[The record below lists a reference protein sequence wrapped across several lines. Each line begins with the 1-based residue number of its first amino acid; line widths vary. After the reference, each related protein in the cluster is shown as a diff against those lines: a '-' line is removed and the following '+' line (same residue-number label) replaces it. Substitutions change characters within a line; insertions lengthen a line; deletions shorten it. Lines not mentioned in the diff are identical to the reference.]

1 MARSYRRVVALS
13 LVLACNPAGG
23 EDTGGGPGGS
33 SGAAMTSETTSTS
46 EASAG
51 SSTGTGDSSGAP
63 TTTPTSSTSGETGEG
78 TSEAIGSSGMSVGS
92 TGDTGVVPDLPGETG
107 WRSALYPV
115 DWTPAFTD
123 PEGRFLHDFS
133 YAGYHNG
140 EAEPGQ
146 DLPATVIDVVADHGA
161 DPGGKVD
168 ATAAFQ
174 AAIDAAALAGGAIVQ
189 VPAGLFRI
197 DGQLTIGAS
206 RVVLRGM
213 GAEQSKLWFTRFMN
227 MGFKSHL
234 NLAGALKLADESPLT
249 ADGQARE
256 FTVTVADGGAFKAGD
271 DVAIGWVISPEFIA
285 EHGMTGTWMAF
296 NGKWQVFFWRTVVS
310 VAGDTLTLDVPLR
323 YPAKLR
329 DKASVQRVSGY
340 ISEVGV
346 EDLGL
351 ANAVGWDDA
360 WAQSQVHA
368 LSLRGVK
375 DAWVR
380 GVASFVSPGAP
391 AQGLGSGRHLQSSGV
406 EVVQSKRVTIADS
419 TMSLPQHRGGGGN
432 GYLFEISQSSEVLTR
447 DCVGRAGRHNFI
459 QNWGFGATG
468 IVWLRVHSL
477 EGVAVAIKDLDFG
490 LTGLSEFH
498 HSLATANLIDQSTF
512 DDGWGAVNR
521 GSESTGSGHSSTQS
535 ALWSPDGGGV
545 IRSRQFGHG
554 YVIGPGPKLAL
565 ETSVNI
571 PAGAGTEP
579 VDFVE
584 KAPADAKGPLEPAS
598 LYEDQLARRLGG

>member
-1 MARSYRRVVALS
+1 MARPYRPAVALS
-13 LVLACNPAGG
+13 LVLACSPAGG
-23 EDTGGGPGGS
+23 EGTGGS
-33 SGAAMTSETTSTS
+33 SGNSGAGTTSATS
-46 EASAG
+46 EAGG
-51 SSTGTGDSSGAP
+51 STSGTGDSSGAP
-63 TTTPTSSTSGETGEG
+63 TTTTTPTSTTTGG
-78 TSEAIGSSGMSVGS
+78 TSEGLTGTSGSSGATSETGMS
-92 TGDTGVVPDLPGETG
+92 PDLPGETG

-123 PEGRFLHDFS
+123 PQGRFLHDFS

-146 DLPATVIDVVADHGA
+146 DLPAMVIDVVADHGA
-161 DPGGKVD
+161 DPGGEVD

-174 AAIDAAALAGGAIVQ
+174 AAIDAAAQAGGAIVQ
-189 VPAGLFRI
+189 VPAGMFRI

-206 RVVLRGM
+206 RVVLRGA
-213 GAEQSKLWFTRFMN
+213 GAEQSKLWFTRFKD

-234 NLAGALKLADESPLT
+234 NVAGALKLADAAPLT
-249 ADGQARE
+249 EDGQARE
-256 FTVTVADGGAFKAGD
+256 FTVTVADAGAFKAGD
-271 DVAIGWVISPEFIA
+271 DVAIGWVITPEFIA

-296 NGKWQVFFWRTVVS
+296 NDKWQVFFWRTVVA
-310 VAGDTLTLDVPLR
+310 VEGDTLTLDVPLR

-329 DKASVQRVSGY
+329 DQASVQRVSGY
-340 ISEVGV
+340 LREVGV
-346 EDLGL
+346 EDLGF
-351 ANAVGWDDA
+351 ANAVGWNDA

-391 AQGLGSGRHLQSSGV
+391 AEGLGSGRHLQSSGV

-419 TMSLPQHRGGGGN
+419 TLGFPQHRGGGGN

-477 EGVAVAIKDLDFG
+477 EGVAVALKDLDFG

-535 ALWSPDGGGV
+535 AVWSPDGAGV

-554 YVIGPGPKLAL
+554 YVIGPGPELSL
-565 ETSVNI
+565 ELSLDI

-584 KAPADAKGPLEPAS
+584 KTPADAKGPLEPAS